1 MPFNRPVESA
11 AERRKRLLET
21 LCERRHDTRL
31 RLAEEYHVSERT
43 IRRDIEIISTYA
55 PLYTE
60 PGKYGGIFVMDGYYL
75 HKSYLSE
82 TQESTLNKILL
93 LSSQGENI
101 RLSDH
106 EIADIRDILKKYT
119 VPKTKK
125 EKVRI

>member
-1 MPFNRPVESA
+1 
-11 AERRKRLLET
+11 
-21 LCERRHDTRL
+21 
-31 RLAEEYHVSERT
+31 
-43 IRRDIEIISTYA
+43 
-55 PLYTE
+55 
-60 PGKYGGIFVMDGYYL
+60 MDGYYL